1 MKLKFDHLKEVDE
14 TYISH
19 FKFACKLGIGLSYR
33 AAWFL
38 IHGFIPAIEIPENF
52 NLSATIKWAKKAK
65 KHRDKKNKT
74 I

>member
-19 FKFACKLGIGLSYR
+19 FKFACKLEQASHIVQRG
-33 AAWFL
+33 FL
-38 IHGFIPAIEIPENF
+38 VHGFIPAIEIPENF